1 VTSDSSGSR
10 LFRDEAIEHHFRDP
24 DSRGVLQAS
33 PLWTWSLLLISA
45 ILAIA
50 AVVFVSVA
58 QVEVLDR
65 AEGVV
70 QIDDA
75 AGVVQPAGPYVVVFL
90 ADKDG
95 PFVHPG
101 DSVRLE
107 LRDYPRGEFGIIEG
121 RVIRI
126 APQPVPP
133 NDCPGSGGAPSA
145 TLRMEVA
152 VIPPAGGP
160 LANVRLRAG
169 MPVSVQ
175 VTLRKQ
181 RLIGY
186 FFKPAQQGHQ

>member
-1 VTSDSSGSR
+1 MQSDSSGSR
-10 LFRDEAIEHHFRDP
+10 LFRDEAIKHHLRDA
-24 DSRGVLQAS
+24 DSRGVLKSS
-33 PLWTWSLLLISA
+33 PLWTWSLLLISGA
-45 ILAIA
+45 LAIA
-50 AVVFVSVA
+50 AVVFASVA
-58 QVEVLDR
+58 EIEVLDH

-70 QIDDA
+70 QIGDA
-75 AGVVQPAGPYVVVFL
+75 PGGLQPAAPSVAAFL

-95 PFVHPG
+95 PYVHPG

-107 LRDYPRGEFGIIEG
+107 LRDYPGGEFGFIQG
-121 RVIRI
+121 RVTRI
-126 APQPVPP
+126 APQPVLP
-133 NDCPGSGGAPSA
+133 NDSPAGGEASSA

-169 MPVSVQ
+169 MSVRVQ

-186 FFKPAQQGHQ
+186 FFESVRRRSK